1 MRGLLNTRSAFWR
14 RKYLQRMLAKRSRA
28 AVLQSRWEGEV
39 CRSGEGMWESAGNG
53 GMCDVSS
60 CTTLIVCHNS
70 PLLRSWCLYIYLQLN
85 VIQQATLCVH
95 TRISVLIF
103 TSAAM
108 STIFQS
114 VQRAQRRKTATLQ
127 VRLRVLWCV

>member
-1 MRGLLNTRSAFWR
+1 MW
-14 RKYLQRMLAKRSRA
+14 
-28 AVLQSRWEGEV
+28 WEGEV

-60 CTTLIVCHNS
+60 CTTLTVCHNS

-85 VIQQATLCVH
+85 VIQQATLCVQ
-95 TRISVLIF
+95 TRISVWIF
-103 TSAAM
+103 TSAVRP
-108 STIFQS
+108 TIFQS

>member
-1 MRGLLNTRSAFWR
+1 
-14 RKYLQRMLAKRSRA
+14 
-28 AVLQSRWEGEV
+28 
-39 CRSGEGMWESAGNG
+39 MWESAGNG

-70 PLLRSWCLYIYLQLN
+70 PLLRSWCLYIYLQLTLN
-85 VIQQATLCVH
+85 MIQRATLCVH

-127 VRLRVLWCV
+127 VRLRVLWCVEAGIVECLKEWRCMVGRDGGV